1 MGFDLVAQ
9 EEIGAGIGASGL
21 VELVAEGGQRLGAP
35 RGGER
40 SSRMS
45 SSPLPGQMSP
55 EVARASRMSAY
66 ASSPARA

>member
-9 EEIGAGIGASGL
+9 EEIGAEGASGL
-21 VELVAEGGQRLGAP
+21 VELFPEGGQRLGAT

-40 SSRMS
+40 GSSRTS
-45 SSPLPGQMSP
+45 SWPGPGWMSP

-66 ASSPARA
+66 ASSRARA